1 MDIID
6 KIQPLVGIVLVLF
19 ISILALA
26 MIFKA
31 IKDLIEFLNEN
42 KLK

>member
-1 MDIID
+1 MD
-6 KIQPLVGIVLVLF
+6 KIHPLVGIVLVLL

-26 MIFKA
+26 MIFKS
-31 IKDLIEFLNEN
+31 IKDLIVFLNNN

>member
-1 MDIID
+1 MDIMD
-6 KIQPLVGIVLVLF
+6 KMHPLVGIVLVLL

-26 MIFKA
+26 MIFKS
-31 IKDLIEFLNEN
+31 IKDLIVFLNNN

>member
-1 MDIID
+1 MDIMD
-6 KIQPLVGIVLVLF
+6 KMHPLVGIVLVLL

-26 MIFKA
+26 MIFKS
-31 IKDLIEFLNEN
+31 IKDLRVFLNKN

>member
-1 MDIID
+1 MDIMD
-6 KIQPLVGIVLVLF
+6 KIHPLVGIVLVLL

-26 MIFKA
+26 MIFKS
-31 IKDLIEFLNEN
+31 IRDLIVFLNKN

>member
-1 MDIID
+1 MDITD
-6 KIQPLVGIVLVLF
+6 KIQPLVGIILVLL

-26 MIFKA
+26 MIFKS
-31 IKDLIEFLNEN
+31 IKDLIEFLNKN

>member
-1 MDIID
+1 MD
-6 KIQPLVGIVLVLF
+6 KMHPLVGIVLVLL

-26 MIFKA
+26 MIFKS
-31 IKDLIEFLNEN
+31 IKDLIVFLNKN

>member
-6 KIQPLVGIVLVLF
+6 KIQPVVGIIIVLL

-31 IKDLIEFLNEN
+31 IKDLIEFLNKN

>member
-1 MDIID
+1 MDIMD
-6 KIQPLVGIVLVLF
+6 KIQPLLGIVLVLF

-31 IKDLIEFLNEN
+31 IKDLMAFLNKN

>member
-1 MDIID
+1 MDIMD
-6 KIQPLVGIVLVLF
+6 KMHPLVGIVLVLL

-26 MIFKA
+26 MIFKS
-31 IKDLIEFLNEN
+31 IKDLIVFLNKN

>member
-1 MDIID
+1 MDIMD
-6 KIQPLVGIVLVLF
+6 KIQPLVGIVLVLL

-26 MIFKA
+26 MIFKS
-31 IKDLIEFLNEN
+31 IKDLIAFLNKN

>member
-1 MDIID
+1 MDIMD
-6 KIQPLVGIVLVLF
+6 KMHPLVGIVLVLL

-26 MIFKA
+26 MIFKS
-31 IKDLIEFLNEN
+31 IKDLMVFLNKN

>member
-1 MDIID
+1 MDIMD
-6 KIQPLVGIVLVLF
+6 KMHPLVGIVLVVL

-26 MIFKA
+26 MIFKS
-31 IKDLIEFLNEN
+31 IKDLIGFLNKN

>member
-6 KIQPLVGIVLVLF
+6 KIQPLVGIIIVLL

-31 IKDLIEFLNEN
+31 IKDLIEFLNKN

>member
-1 MDIID
+1 MDIMD
-6 KIQPLVGIVLVLF
+6 KIHPLVGIVLVLL

-26 MIFKA
+26 MIFKS
-31 IKDLIEFLNEN
+31 IKDLIVFLNKN

>member
-1 MDIID
+1 MDIMD
-6 KIQPLVGIVLVLF
+6 KIQPLVGIVLVLL

-26 MIFKA
+26 MIFKS
-31 IKDLIEFLNEN
+31 IKDLMVFLNKN